1 LYAACASPRYA
12 CEGLQLAKTMN
23 IEALTKRPRKIH
35 FALGLLIVG
44 FFVFASVTAF
54 ARHRPRTF
62 FYEVF
67 EGMAGSY
74 VDKLFGDKFYY
85 AHLSFVHGTTALLHA
100 FFLALLIFL
109 TMLSVPKLSRRGAL
123 LICIFLVVI
132 DIALLVFVFPDP
144 NGAHYERWL
153 YG

>member
-1 LYAACASPRYA
+1 
-12 CEGLQLAKTMN
+12 MN
-23 IEALTKRPRKIH
+23 IETLTKRPRKIH

-44 FFVFASVTAF
+44 FSVFASVTAI

-74 VDKLFGDKFYY
+74 VDKFFGDEFYY
-85 AHLSFVHGTTALLHA
+85 AHLSFVHGTTALLHG
-100 FFLALLIFL
+100 FFLALLAFL
-109 TMLSVPKLSRRGAL
+109 TVLCIPKLSRRGAL
-123 LICIFLVVI
+123 LILILLVVI
-132 DIALLVFVFPDP
+132 DIALLAFVFPDP
-144 NGAHYERWL
+144 NGADYQRWL